1 MRPAGEVELKRHILP
16 RNVSLNTR
24 PFPGYQQE
32 ITHCWKMPHE
42 PSVKEVKE
50 RTEKVLKVDLVT
62 GAFLCSSYFVC
73 HSHHH
78 AMSIFS
84 IHIHCFHL
92 GSSWPVWHT
101 HSVSPYGGPSVCI
114 VVLCWWPSQT
124 CECRLLWDVW
134 GGSSVISSG
143 KPLQAWWTVARHLA
157 VVHVSHVPF

>member
-1 MRPAGEVELKRHILP
+1 MFLSTPGH
-16 RNVSLNTR
+16 SLDISRKLLTA
-24 PFPGYQQE
+24 
-32 ITHCWKMPHE
+32 
-42 PSVKEVKE
+42 
-50 RTEKVLKVDLVT
+50 EKCPMSLLLRRSRREQRKFSVDLVT